1 MKKFAIAIMLLLPLC
16 AFAQVPQL
24 KDEKAQKELREAL
37 DKEVERMTDNL
48 ALEIWQEFYVDSIFT
63 HNYTMRY
70 LELQDLNDRKV
81 SNSDAYTAV
90 SDKWMEANY
99 QAMKKILD
107 EEQWA
112 KYEKL
117 GAGRDKRARDK
128 RAEKSSK
135 SKN

>member
-1 MKKFAIAIMLLLPLC
+1 M
-16 AFAQVPQL
+16 
-24 KDEKAQKELREAL
+24 
-37 DKEVERMTDNL
+37 
-48 ALEIWQEFYVDSIFT
+48 DSIFT

-70 LELQDLNDRKV
+70 LELQDLNDKKV

-99 QAMKKILD
+99 QAIKKILD

>member
-16 AFAQVPQL
+16 ALAQVPQL

-48 ALEIWQEFYVDSIFT
+48 ALEVWQEFYVDSIFT

-70 LELQDLNDRKV
+70 LELQDLNDKKV

-99 QAMKKILD
+99 QAIKKILD